1 MEANR
6 WFSKSGNQSDRIV
19 AMTLSLLK
27 QPSAWIPITLSLT
40 WVAFWIFHLVMLGV
54 PRPEPDEGTA
64 AHLFQL
70 WLVLETLMVAFFAI
84 KWLPQRPQQALPILI
99 LQIALVIV
107 VCAPVR
113 IFHL

>member
-1 MEANR
+1 VLKLLLM
-6 WFSKSGNQSDRIV
+6 
-19 AMTLSLLK
+19 AMSLIK
-27 QPSAWIPITLSLT
+27 RPSAWIPIALSLM
-40 WVAFWIFHLVMLGV
+40 WVAFWIFYLVMFGP

-70 WLVLETLMVAFFAI
+70 WLVLEALLLLYFTI
-84 KWLPQRPQQALPILI
+84 RWLPPRPKQALPILI